1 MNSNNPPE
9 YLPEDWQFGTDGIR
23 GPVEKM
29 NPLFMVKLGY
39 AAGKALDEEGISKIL
54 IGKDTR
60 ISGYMIE
67 SALEAGFISAGL
79 EVVLLGPLPTP
90 AVAYLAKSN
99 QQAGLVISGSH
110 NSYEDNGVKFFN
122 KDGFKISYELEKKIE
137 NKLFEEISVSEPI
150 KLGKA
155 SRLNDA
161 GGRYIEFCKSSA
173 PGLDLSGLSLIVDCA
188 HGANYSVA
196 PQTFNELGASVI
208 TLGVSPDGININN
221 GCGSTHPEALK
232 NEVLKNNADLGIGF
246 DGDGDRLLVI
256 DKNGEILDGDD
267 LLYTLISSRNLN
279 SKNRQ
284 SLTGIVGTLMT
295 NKSLE
300 IYLNNEG
307 IDFCRTDVGDKYVL
321 RELVRRKWILGG
333 EPSGHIICLDST
345 TTGDALIASLQVLR
359 SIKES
364 NFDISTILKNFKKFP
379 QELISLNVRSP
390 QTIIMSKKIRSEVS
404 NLEKK
409 LGSEGRVLLRPSGT
423 EPLIRVMV
431 EATSDNLAKDLALEL
446 AEFIKKAV

>member
-1 MNSNNPPE
+1 
-9 YLPEDWQFGTDGIR
+9 
-23 GPVEKM
+23 
-29 NPLFMVKLGY
+29 
-39 AAGKALDEEGISKIL
+39 
-54 IGKDTR
+54 
-60 ISGYMIE
+60 
-67 SALEAGFISAGL
+67 
-79 EVVLLGPLPTP
+79 
-90 AVAYLAKSN
+90 
-99 QQAGLVISGSH
+99 
-110 NSYEDNGVKFFN
+110 
-122 KDGFKISYELEKKIE
+122 
-137 NKLFEEISVSEPI
+137 
-150 KLGKA
+150 
-155 SRLNDA
+155 
-161 GGRYIEFCKSSA
+161 
-173 PGLDLSGLSLIVDCA
+173 
-188 HGANYSVA
+188 
-196 PQTFNELGASVI
+196 
-208 TLGVSPDGININN
+208 
-221 GCGSTHPEALK
+221 
-232 NEVLKNNADLGIGF
+232 
-246 DGDGDRLLVI
+246 
-256 DKNGEILDGDD
+256 
-267 LLYTLISSRNLN
+267 
-279 SKNRQ
+279 
-284 SLTGIVGTLMT
+284 MT

>member
-1 MNSNNPPE
+1 
-9 YLPEDWQFGTDGIR
+9 
-23 GPVEKM
+23 
-29 NPLFMVKLGY
+29 MV
-39 AAGKALDEEGISKIL
+39 
-54 IGKDTR
+54 
-60 ISGYMIE
+60 
-67 SALEAGFISAGL
+67 
-79 EVVLLGPLPTP
+79 
-90 AVAYLAKSN
+90 
-99 QQAGLVISGSH
+99 
-110 NSYEDNGVKFFN
+110 
-122 KDGFKISYELEKKIE
+122 
-137 NKLFEEISVSEPI
+137 
-150 KLGKA
+150 
-155 SRLNDA
+155 
-161 GGRYIEFCKSSA
+161 
-173 PGLDLSGLSLIVDCA
+173 
-188 HGANYSVA
+188 
-196 PQTFNELGASVI
+196 
-208 TLGVSPDGININN
+208 
-221 GCGSTHPEALK
+221 
-232 NEVLKNNADLGIGF
+232 
-246 DGDGDRLLVI
+246 

-267 LLYTLISSRNLN
+267 LLYTLIASRNLN
-279 SKNRQ
+279 SNNRQ
-284 SLTGIVGTLMT
+284 SPTGIVGTLMT

-300 IYLNNEG
+300 IYLNKEG

-364 NFDISTILKNFKKFP
+364 NFDISSILKDFKKFP

-390 QTIIMSKKIRSEVS
+390 KTIIMNKKIRSEVS